1 MSKRLSVA
9 LLIATSIASLAG
21 VSLGASSIAP
31 LDLTTLDA
39 RSPLVVCGYVVKV
52 TTIHDK
58 AGLFEQHA
66 TLRIASVLRGT
77 ITARTIRVR
86 MRTGLVFFDR
96 MLVKGDSGVFYLN
109 RVQGDL
115 FEAAYPGSFALFR
128 NDTVQPLAP

>member
-1 MSKRLSVA
+1 MDMSKLHSVALSVA
-9 LLIATSIASLAG
+9 LLTCTSLN
-21 VSLGASSIAP
+21 ASSIPP

-39 RSPLVVCGYVVKV
+39 RSPLIVCGYVLRV

-58 AGLFEQHA
+58 AGIFEQHA

-96 MLVKGDSGVFYLN
+96 MLVQGDSGVFYLN
-109 RVQGDL
+109 RVEGDL

-128 NDTVQPLAP
+128 NGMVQPLAP